1 MQAGDIMHHDVKT
14 VSGEATFTEAAST
27 MKEHR
32 ISSVLVVEG
41 DQPVGIVTE
50 RDMVNLVAEGLDP
63 AITRVTDRMT
73 TNLATVD
80 RRADLSDAAR
90 LMAERRIR
98 HLPVLDKR
106 ILVGIISIRD
116 LTTWAVEEMT
126 GGHELADIQG
136 SSAALAAA
144 VEAKRRP

>member
-1 MQAGDIMHHDVKT
+1 MHDW
-14 VSGEATFTEAAST
+14 
-27 MKEHR
+27 
-32 ISSVLVVEG
+32 
-41 DQPVGIVTE
+41 
-50 RDMVNLVAEGLDP
+50 
-63 AITRVTDRMT
+63 RVTVAG
-73 TNLATVD
+73 LALVTLAAN
-80 RRADLSDAAR
+80 RLQTAQRSDLSDAAA

-98 HLPVLDKR
+98 HLPVLDKG

-136 SSAALAAA
+136 SSAALTAA